1 MILARSVL
9 HRRWRVLGPPLF
21 LAGLFLYSV
30 WSWLPF
36 PHRAAPPRIV
46 VFYGFSILGEVM
58 TDAVFPAFGEEW
70 RARTGEEVEFVSAF
84 AGSGTVRNQLAMG
97 VPADVALLSLELDA
111 LELAEAG
118 VLRPGSWKELP
129 HGGVVNRSPIVIL
142 VREGNPLGIRG
153 FADLARPGVSV
164 VHPDPLTSGAANWAL
179 LAEYGAGTRSGGAAE
194 GEALTLGLWRNV
206 DAQAGSARAAR
217 TQFDQGFGDAL
228 VTYEQELLRD
238 RELGKLAGDIVYPAS
253 TIATEHTL
261 VLVEKNVRPRERE
274 LVEAFVAFLW
284 SERAQRLFVEHGFR
298 SIEEPRNA
306 AHPSF
311 GSVADLFTVE
321 DLGGWQRAEQEIV
334 GRIWRERVMG
344 SLGR

>member
-1 MILARSVL
+1 
-9 HRRWRVLGPPLF
+9 
-21 LAGLFLYSV
+21 
-30 WSWLPF
+30 
-36 PHRAAPPRIV
+36 
-46 VFYGFSILGEVM
+46 
-58 TDAVFPAFGEEW
+58 
-70 RARTGEEVEFVSAF
+70 VSAF